1 MNHNLWFIS
10 QLTLLI
16 PVTILFILSE
26 LEEKSEMLHAAWRLD
41 AAPAV
46 SNLFWAKNMGSILRY
61 PFEDVTIIRKNGA
74 TVKGDQES

>member
-1 MNHNLWFIS
+1 MIHFTVDTADSCDNFIH
-10 QLTLLI
+10 
-16 PVTILFILSE
+16 FIGTWR
-26 LEEKSEMLHAAWRLD
+26 KKWNAAWRLD